1 MLKLM
6 RKKAQSWMIKVLFA
20 VIIIVFVFFY
30 GYSRRTGQRRVIA
43 EVNGT
48 KITTGLFRSE
58 YQKAYQNMTMLYRQ
72 MYGDQ
77 FDESMIDRAMLQERI
92 LNELID
98 ETLMTQE
105 AENLSLAVSGEE
117 LQAAV
122 HSIPAFQVDG
132 RFDRDRFLAVLQ
144 MNRLSVDEF
153 QEMEERNHR
162 ITKLTDLIGWGGADV
177 SDREIQDAYS
187 LEKEKINLQFV
198 RFNPADYEESSSV
211 DESDLKT
218 FFSENSVRFETPP
231 KVQAEYLV
239 FALEDFRK
247 RVEVDSAEIREEYEY
262 DRDRYRVPKR
272 VKISHIL
279 IKVEDDEEKTTENAK
294 QKAEQILEQIEQGA
308 DFAALAREHSD
319 DTESAENGGAIGW
332 IAHGENLPEFVEV
345 AFSLKKGEVGPLIE
359 SEEGFHIVKVD
370 DLQEERLKGLEEVK
384 NDIHK
389 ELATEKGR
397 ILAEKAAEE
406 AFFTAYET
414 RDLRVYAADK
424 GMEVKTT
431 QLFGRTE
438 RIDEFRGNLQFNE
451 HAFSLQEDEV
461 STPLRI
467 GEDIYLLKV
476 VRREPPRIPPFE
488 EVRESV
494 KKEVLQERAL
504 EKAKTLA
511 GEMIEAAKQGMPLAE
526 LASSKKLTLEETGYF
541 ERSRN
546 FVPKIGPAQVV
557 GDLLF
562 SLSPE
567 HPLLGDVAS
576 YGGIFFVIELKDE
589 QKADMNQFESE
600 KEEYARRLYASK
612 REHTLQRWLE
622 NLRKGAKIKIR
633 EQDIPF

>member
-1 MLKLM
+1 
-6 RKKAQSWMIKVLFA
+6 
-20 VIIIVFVFFY
+20 
-30 GYSRRTGQRRVIA
+30 
-43 EVNGT
+43 
-48 KITTGLFRSE
+48 
-58 YQKAYQNMTMLYRQ
+58 
-72 MYGDQ
+72 
-77 FDESMIDRAMLQERI
+77 
-92 LNELID
+92 
-98 ETLMTQE
+98 
-105 AENLSLAVSGEE
+105 
-117 LQAAV
+117 
-122 HSIPAFQVDG
+122 
-132 RFDRDRFLAVLQ
+132 
-144 MNRLSVDEF
+144 
-153 QEMEERNHR
+153 
-162 ITKLTDLIGWGGADV
+162 
-177 SDREIQDAYS
+177 
-187 LEKEKINLQFV
+187 
-198 RFNPADYEESSSV
+198 
-211 DESDLKT
+211 
-218 FFSENSVRFETPP
+218 
-231 KVQAEYLV
+231 
-239 FALEDFRK
+239 
-247 RVEVDSAEIREEYEY
+247 
-262 DRDRYRVPKR
+262 
-272 VKISHIL
+272 
-279 IKVEDDEEKTTENAK
+279 
-294 QKAEQILEQIEQGA
+294 
-308 DFAALAREHSD
+308 
-319 DTESAENGGAIGW
+319 
-332 IAHGENLPEFVEV
+332 
-345 AFSLKKGEVGPLIE
+345 LKKGEVGPLIE

-384 NDIHK
+384 SDIHK

-414 RDLRVYAADK
+414 RDLRGYAADK
-424 GMEVKTT
+424 GMDVKTT

-438 RIDEFRGNLQFNE
+438 RIDEFRGNLQFND

-526 LASSKKLTLEETGYF
+526 LAGSKKLTLEETGYF

-557 GDLLF
+557 GDSLF

-567 HPLLGDVAS
+567 HPLLGDVVS

-600 KEEYARRLYASK
+600 KEEYARQLYASK
-612 REHTLQRWLE
+612 RGHALQRWLE